1 MTEPKW
7 FSRSRGQN
15 SPTVARR
22 CHLNQGTP
30 CPVDGSSIIAKFLQ
44 HQAVA
49 GAVKSSRQGNPAQ
62 RFELARKNLQELA
75 KKGNKALDE
84 LIMLAKNSEHPRA
97 YEVVATLIKTLA
109 DTNKDLLETR
119 KRKIDIDK
127 ARGVQNDGSPK
138 TVNNNLF
145 VGSTAELQKFER
157 LHHLR
162 CR

>member
-1 MTEPKW
+1 M
-7 FSRSRGQN
+7 N
-15 SPTVARR
+15 SIMDNLTKALEMNPLVVEEQKEEE
-22 CHLNQGTP
+22 L
-30 CPVDGSSIIAKFLQ
+30 PV
-44 HQAVA
+44 V
-49 GAVKSSRQGNPAQ
+49 VEEKSDAEQD
-62 RFELARKNLQELA
+62 FELARKNLQELA

-127 ARGVQNDGSPK
+127 ARGVLPNGDTK

-145 VGSTAELQKFER
+145 VGSTAELQKFLKER
-157 LHHLR
+157 AKNLESDE
-162 CR
+162 

>member
-1 MTEPKW
+1 M
-7 FSRSRGQN
+7 N
-15 SPTVARR
+15 SIMDNLAKALEMNPLVVEEQKEEE
-22 CHLNQGTP
+22 L
-30 CPVDGSSIIAKFLQ
+30 PV
-44 HQAVA
+44 V
-49 GAVKSSRQGNPAQ
+49 VEEKSDAEQD
-62 RFELARKNLQELA
+62 FELARKNLQELA

-127 ARGVQNDGSPK
+127 ARGVLPNGDTK

-145 VGSTAELQKFER
+145 VGSTAELQKFLKER
-157 LHHLR
+157 AKNLESDE
-162 CR
+162 